1 MKKFILILSVFGIVS
16 CTNPSMED
24 GLAGLNDALA
34 ELAAAIESLNI
45 AQMQAD
51 LAQMNA
57 DAAQMVADVENAQ
70 GSWDDAITQL
80 SAISETLSGLV
91 ATSETWATSDQMQ
104 DLLEDVIEFE
114 DGVDQL
120 VLRADYDHDG
130 VINALDKCP
139 DTPLKDINNVDV
151 QGCAPGETPETDD

>member
-1 MKKFILILSVFGIVS
+1 MKKLIFAIIGFVVLG

-45 AQMQAD
+45 AQMQSD

-70 GSWDDAITQL
+70 GSWDDAIAQL

-139 DTPLKDINNVDV
+139 DTPLKDINNVDA